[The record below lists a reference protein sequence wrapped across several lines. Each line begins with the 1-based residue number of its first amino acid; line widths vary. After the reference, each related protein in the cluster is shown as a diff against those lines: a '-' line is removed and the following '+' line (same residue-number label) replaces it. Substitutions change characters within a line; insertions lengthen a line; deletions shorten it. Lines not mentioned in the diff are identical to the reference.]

1 MRKRCGNWFQTNNSP
16 PPKKEVSGGD
26 VFVWTKQLYELLPTV
41 IRRFLFKGIE
51 VRELPWL
58 PKILKQNSLDVSYVP
73 KIFKSQHITH
83 HQSIINYHLVPIKK
97 TRKLW
102 VCVPPWLALNHLS
115 GMFLFRCMNCIGIV
129 KIQWMP
135 SCNTS
140 PRRVCL

>member
-1 MRKRCGNWFQTNNSP
+1 MKSSSRI
-16 PPKKEVSGGD
+16 
-26 VFVWTKQLYELLPTV
+26 ELLAESTSLISFGCVCVCVPRATAHSNTS
-41 IRRFLFKGIE
+41 FFCLKEFE
-51 VRELPWL
+51 DRELPWL
-58 PKILKQNSLDVSYVP
+58 PKILKKFGCLRYVP

-102 VCVPPWLALNHLS
+102 ACVPPWLALTHLS